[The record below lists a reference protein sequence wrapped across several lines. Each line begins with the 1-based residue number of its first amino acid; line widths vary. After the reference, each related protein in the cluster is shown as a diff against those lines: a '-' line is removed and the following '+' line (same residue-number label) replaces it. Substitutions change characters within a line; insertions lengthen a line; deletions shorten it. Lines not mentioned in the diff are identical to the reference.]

1 MTFSKRGWLVLGIW
15 GAVLP
20 VWAGLG
26 QPQSSIEADRA
37 RISARHAVVRAPQYT
52 VHDLTMADGSR
63 VQQFVAGNGQVFAVR
78 WDTLHKPDLSDLLG
92 NAFASY
98 AGAVQQAARR
108 GGIQRQFRH
117 ESSDLVV
124 QASGH
129 LHVYSGYAYR
139 PSLLPQGLSP
149 QTLGLG

>member
-1 MTFSKRGWLVLGIW
+1 MTSSKRGWLWVL
-15 GAVLP
+15 ALAAQP

-26 QPQSSIEADRA
+26 EPQSAIETDRA
-37 RISARHAVVRAPQYT
+37 RISARHAVARTPQYT

-63 VQQFVAGNGQVFAVR
+63 VQQYVAGNGQVFAVR
-78 WDTLHKPDLSDLLG
+78 WDTLHKPDLTSLLG

-98 AGAVQQAARR
+98 AGAAQQAARR

-117 ESSDLVV
+117 ESPDLVV

-129 LHVYSGYAYR
+129 LHVFSGYAYR

-149 QTLGLG
+149 KALGLG